1 MARPRPAQ
9 WLNPVTDDTAVRELL
24 DGVRDRFYATRPPR
38 EFYRDRRMLLYA
50 LTWPGT
56 WFDRRGL
63 TCAVGRY
70 KAIVLQRLAEIAV
83 HGDPQRYGAYFPTYL
98 LKCLQD
104 WFGHHGDELYA
115 ELKHIRN
122 ALDQVLANATLA
134 DNVRHDG
141 RHVEILAATHQLLH
155 AQRER
160 RPPSTDARQLSLF

>member
-1 MARPRPAQ
+1 M
-9 WLNPVTDDTAVRELL
+9 TDDPIVRELL
-24 DGVRDRFYATRPPR
+24 DGVRHRFYATRTPR

-56 WFDRRGL
+56 WFERRGL
-63 TCAVGRY
+63 TCAAGRY
-70 KAIVLQRLAEIAV
+70 KAIVTQRLAAIAV
-83 HGDPQRYGAYFPTYL
+83 HGDPERYGAYFPTYL

-122 ALDQVLANATLA
+122 ALDHVLANATLA
-134 DNVRHDG
+134 DRVRHDA